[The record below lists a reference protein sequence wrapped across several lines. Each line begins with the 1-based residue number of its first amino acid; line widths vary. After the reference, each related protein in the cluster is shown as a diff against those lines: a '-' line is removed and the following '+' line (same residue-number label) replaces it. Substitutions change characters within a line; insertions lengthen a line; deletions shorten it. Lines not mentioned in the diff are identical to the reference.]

1 MNDALLDNPM
11 VRIDSEVTRR
21 VRQHARAHM
30 QTEVCGVLIGNSG
43 SGVIE
48 IEAPIEAFNASQAGA
63 HVTFTQAAWETI
75 YRVKDKDFPLDRIV
89 GWYHSHPG
97 FGVFLS
103 DHDTFIHRNF
113 FSSPDQVAWVYDP
126 HSDEEGCFG
135 WIDGSIHRLASI
147 HVADSNGERPRRA
160 GRPLETGE
168 TPPKAPGNESS
179 KPAELRFSSPVQPG
193 WLTFLSHWTGI
204 ATKLLASLV
213 SASRALLVLIAPTD
227 ERPVPS
233 QPALSASGVPELK
246 DTSHSH
252 LETEM
257 SNATE
262 SLPPES
268 RL

>member
-1 MNDALLDNPM
+1 MNDAVLENPV

-30 QTEVCGVLIGNSG
+30 QTEVCGVLIGNSS

-126 HSDEEGCFG
+126 HSDEEGCFA
-135 WIDGSIHRLASI
+135 WVDGSIHRLASI
-147 HVADSNGERPRRA
+147 HVADSNGERPQRA
-160 GRPLETGE
+160 GQPLQSGE
-168 TPPKAPGNESS
+168 TMQASRTGPPEQPE
-179 KPAELRFSSPVQPG
+179 PRFSSPAQPG
-193 WLTFLSHWTGI
+193 WVRYLCRWTGI
-204 ATKLLASLV
+204 ATKLLAGFV
-213 SASRALLVLIAPTD
+213 AASRALLVLIAPTG
-227 ERPVPS
+227 ERQLQS
-233 QPALSASGVPELK
+233 EPALSASGVPGL
-246 DTSHSH
+246 T
-252 LETEM
+252 ETAHPAVDAQM

-262 SLPPES
+262 PLLPES